1 MNEALVETPQTL
13 EVRAAEVRAR
23 IESSSRAAGR
33 APDEVRLVAVTK
45 TVPVPVIRAALAA
58 GIEDFGENR
67 VQEAD
72 AKIPEAGGGCWHL
85 VGHLQRNKARRATE
99 LFDWIHSVDSARL
112 ASRLDQVRSDRS
124 PRVLL
129 QVNITGASA
138 QHGVAP
144 EALADLADAID
155 RETSLELRGLMTI
168 GPLTSDGSAIRACFR
183 RLRELRDVLRHRL
196 PNQPFNELS
205 MGMTDDLE
213 PAIHEGA
220 TIVRV
225 GRAIFGERPAQVP
238 AERLIS

>member
-1 MNEALVETPQTL
+1 MNEALVESRETL
-13 EVRAAEVRAR
+13 GTRAAEVRAR

-45 TVPVPVIRAALAA
+45 TVPAPVIRAAVAA

-67 VQEAD
+67 VQEAE
-72 AKIPEAGGGCWHL
+72 AKRAEVGVGHWHL

-112 ASRLDQVRSDRS
+112 AFRLDQVRGDRS

-129 QVNITGASA
+129 QVNVTGASG
-138 QHGVAP
+138 QQGVAP
-144 EALADLADAID
+144 EALAELADAID

-183 RLRELRDVLRHRL
+183 RLHELRDGLRDRL

-205 MGMTDDLE
+205 MGMTDDFE

-225 GRAIFGERPAQVP
+225 GRAIFGERPAQPP
-238 AERLIS
+238 AERPMS